1 MFNMVMRKRLKIE
14 SKQASLRLVENAID
28 DATLE
33 LGISQDSYGKILV
46 SALEAVNN
54 AMLHGN
60 KMDPEKIVR
69 FEIDFRDEELK
80 ITVGDEGIGF
90 RPQDVPDPTL
100 PQNIESC
107 NGRGVYLM
115 SHLADKI
122 KYSKKGNVVMMTF
135 KNIQS

>member
-1 MFNMVMRKRLKIE
+1 MRKRLIIE
-14 SKQASLRLVENAID
+14 SKQTSLRLVENAID
-28 DATLE
+28 EASLE

-54 AMLHGN
+54 AILHGN
-60 KMDPEKIVR
+60 KLDPKKAVR
-69 FEIDFRDEELK
+69 FEMDFRDQKLNIK
-80 ITVGDEGIGF
+80 VVDEGKGF

-100 PQNIESC
+100 PQNIEEC

-115 SHLADKI
+115 SHLADEI
-122 KYSKKGNVVMMTF
+122 KYSKKGNCVTMTF